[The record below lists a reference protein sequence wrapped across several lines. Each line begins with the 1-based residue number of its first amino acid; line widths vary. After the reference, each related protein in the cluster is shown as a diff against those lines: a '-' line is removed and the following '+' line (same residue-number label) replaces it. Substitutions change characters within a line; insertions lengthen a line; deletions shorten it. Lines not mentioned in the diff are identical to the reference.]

1 MLATALDCVEH
12 LCGKGRSSLLAPRAA
27 SMVRRLL
34 GLAGTVP
41 PAQSIALL
49 CSASRLLVACPRIG
63 TMFETPE
70 GGAPMIAAG
79 GFGVGVGA
87 GAAEG
92 MRTTALA
99 NEDADIDSPAA
110 IHSTA
115 WQLSELRKHYHP
127 TVRELASKLAMREPF
142 PTSFLRA
149 TPLSIM
155 NAYSDANGAFHP
167 APQPP
172 KAHRLASAA
181 ASAAEKGKP
190 APTLG
195 AVPASGL
202 EAVRSAVEE
211 AKASAGVVCSLP
223 FVQGVR

>member
-1 MLATALDCVEH
+1 
-12 LCGKGRSSLLAPRAA
+12 
-27 SMVRRLL
+27 
-34 GLAGTVP
+34 
-41 PAQSIALL
+41 
-49 CSASRLLVACPRIG
+49 
-63 TMFETPE
+63 
-70 GGAPMIAAG
+70 
-79 GFGVGVGA
+79 
-87 GAAEG
+87 
-92 MRTTALA
+92 
-99 NEDADIDSPAA
+99 
-110 IHSTA
+110 
-115 WQLSELRKHYHP
+115 
-127 TVRELASKLAMREPF
+127 MREPF